1 MNESIGKIPAG
12 TLVVVADGEGARVFR
27 NVANGNGEGL
37 TLKQFDLLE
46 LMNMNDD
53 GPAGVQPAESTGQQ
67 IDEATFAKQLA
78 LRLNAGALKD
88 DYAHLVLIADP
99 QTLGQM
105 RPLLHKETR
114 QRLLG
119 EIAKTLTNSPLED
132 IERALS

>member
-1 MNESIGKIPAG
+1 MNQSIGKIPAG

-27 NVANGNGEGL
+27 NVGNGNDL
-37 TLKQFDLLE
+37 TLKQLDLLE

-53 GPAGVQPAESTGQQ
+53 GPSTSPTEATGQQ

-78 LRLNAGALKD
+78 LRLNDGALKGE
-88 DYAHLVLIADP
+88 YEHLVLIADP

-105 RPLLHKETR
+105 RPLLHKETQ
-114 QRLLG
+114 QRMLG
-119 EIAKTLTNSPLED
+119 EIAKTLTNSPLQD